1 MYSESVMRR
10 LFSRLFV
17 IYPSFKSQVSSD
29 EELVDFMSIWA
40 EELEK
45 RNISFDRI
53 KIGLDRAIASQS
65 DFLPGIGKFIGYCKP
80 TPEELGLPSPDNAY
94 EEACKNAHK
103 QSDLMWSHEAVK
115 DSAVKITL
123 HRLKCEARMYTE
135 SSFKKHY
142 AEIVEDFVD
151 GNRLPKPT
159 EQPQG
164 PFKPRSGLDC
174 PANRILKERGQE
186 SKFKD
191 FEGDPSELIKAVTRN
206 FTKTSK

>member
-1 MYSESVMRR
+1 MNMNEVVDR
-10 LFSRLFV
+10 LFLKLEGRFSTKPPFTRGQEV
-17 IYPSFKSQVSSD
+17 IDVVK
-29 EELVDFMSIWA
+29 EAWA
-40 EELEK
+40 EEFERK
-45 RNISFDRI
+45 
-53 KIGLDRAIASQS
+53 KTTVQQMKKGLDRIVDDGIKFFPDIG
-65 DFLPGIGKFIGYCKP
+65 DFLSLCKP

-103 QSDLMWSHEAVK
+103 QSDLRWSHEAVK
-115 DSAVKITL
+115 DAAVKITL

-191 FEGDPSELIKAVTRN
+191 FEGGPSELIKAVARN
-206 FTKTSK
+206 FTKGSK